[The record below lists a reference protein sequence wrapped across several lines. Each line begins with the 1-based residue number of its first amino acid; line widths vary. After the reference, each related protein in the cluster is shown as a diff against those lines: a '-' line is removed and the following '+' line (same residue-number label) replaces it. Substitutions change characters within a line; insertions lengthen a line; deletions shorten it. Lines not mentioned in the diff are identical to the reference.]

1 MTDREKGERGWEKV
15 EEGEKIMQKGEEGEK
30 KGEWRPEERRQ
41 GEGGKEKSTPSTMLD
56 HRGYIISITC
66 MPREKS

>member
-15 EEGEKIMQKGEEGEK
+15 EEGEKIMQKGEEGE
-30 KGEWRPEERRQ
+30 WRPGGRRQ
-41 GEGGKEKSTPSTMLD
+41 AEGGKEKSTPSTMLD